1 MKTIAESRNRRLETT
16 TGVVDRFTPFRIN
29 VKSGCV
35 LSSSK
40 ERKESGLKNLQIES
54 EELLTIFTTI

>member
-1 MKTIAESRNRRLETT
+1 MITIASSKNRRLETT

-35 LSSSK
+35 LSCST
-40 ERKESGLKNLQIES
+40 EREVAMRRIGPAKGGHWEVLG
-54 EELLTIFTTI
+54 

>member
-16 TGVVDRFTPFRIN
+16 TGVVDRFTPNRIN

-35 LSSSK
+35 LSCST
-40 ERKESGLKNLQIES
+40 EREVAMRRIGPTKGGHWEVME
-54 EELLTIFTTI
+54 